1 MSTNE
6 LTECIDKLVNHQHLT
21 EDLAARA
28 FQIVMMGGAT
38 PAQIAALLVGLRLNG
53 ETVDEITGAA
63 KAMRVKCLKLKT
75 TKQVLD
81 TCGTGGDAKGTFNIS
96 TAVAFVVAACGVPV
110 AKHGNRAISSRSG
123 SADVLRELGVNI
135 EASKETMEKAL
146 EEIGIC
152 FLMAPRFHT
161 AMRHVSPVRME
172 LGVRT
177 IFNILGPLV
186 NPAEAKFQ
194 LIGVYHDRLLEP
206 MAEVLRRLGSEH
218 AWVVHGSDGMDEL
231 TTTGVTHVAELK
243 HGKITR
249 FDVYPEQYGLHA
261 TEEGALEG
269 GTAHQNAVEMNK
281 LLGGHGDPAYRDIV
295 ALNAGASLYIAGK
308 ALDLKD
314 GVRQALHMLET
325 DRPQRILQDL
335 VRVSNE

>member
-1 MSTNE
+1 MSNE
-6 LTECIDKLVNHQHLT
+6 LTECIDKLVNHKHLT
-21 EDLAARA
+21 QEESARA
-28 FQIVMMGGAT
+28 FQIMMMGGAT
-38 PAQIAALLVGLRLNG
+38 PAQIAALLIGLRFNI

-63 KAMRVKCLKLKT
+63 QAMRVKCLKLKT
-75 TKQVLD
+75 NKPVLD
-81 TCGTGGDAKGTFNIS
+81 TCGTGGDAKGTLNIS
-96 TAVAFVVAACGVPV
+96 TAVAFVVAALGVPV

-146 EEIGIC
+146 DETNIC

-161 AMRHVSPVRME
+161 AMRHVAPVRQE

-206 MAEVLRRLGSEH
+206 MAEVLKRLGSEH

-243 HGKITR
+243 DGEIRR
-249 FDVYPEQYGLHA
+249 FDVYPEQVGLHA
-261 TEEGALEG
+261 TMGAALEG
-269 GTAHQNAVEMNK
+269 GSAHHNAIEMNK
-281 LLGGHGDPAYRDIV
+281 LLGGVGNAEYRDIV

-308 ALDLKD
+308 AENLRD
-314 GVRQALHMLET
+314 GVQQALEVLAT
-325 DRPQRILQDL
+325 DKPQQILRNL
-335 VRVSNE
+335 VKISNE

>member
-1 MSTNE
+1 MSNE
-6 LTECIDKLVNHQHLT
+6 LISCIDKLVNNQHLT
-21 EDLAARA
+21 QEESARA

-38 PAQIAALLVGLRLNG
+38 PAQISALLVGLRLNG

-63 KAMRVKCLKLKT
+63 QAMRVKCLKLET
-75 TKQVLD
+75 SKQVLD

-135 EASKETMEKAL
+135 EASKATMEKAL
-146 EEIGIC
+146 EEIDIC

-161 AMRHVSPVRME
+161 AMRHVAPIRQE

-194 LIGVYHDRLLEP
+194 LIGVYHDRLLQP
-206 MAEVLRRLGSEH
+206 MAEVLKRLGSER

-243 HGKITR
+243 DGEVKR
-249 FDVYPEQYGLHA
+249 FEIYPEQYGLHQ
-261 TEEGALEG
+261 TEELALEG
-269 GTAHQNAVEMNK
+269 GTAHHNAIEMNK
-281 LLGGHGDPAYRDIV
+281 LLGGAGNEAYRDIV

-308 ALDLKD
+308 AEDLKE
-314 GVRQALHMLET
+314 GVKMALDVLET
-325 DRPQRILQDL
+325 DKPQQILREL
-335 VRVSNE
+335 VRISNE

>member
-1 MSTNE
+1 MSNE
-6 LTECIDKLVNHQHLT
+6 LTQAIDKLVNHQHLSQ
-21 EDLAARA
+21 EEAARA

-38 PAQIAALLVGLRLNG
+38 PAQTAALLVGLRLNG

-63 KAMRVKCLKLKT
+63 QAMRVKCLKLNT

-81 TCGTGGDAKGTFNIS
+81 TCGTGGDAKGSFNIS

-146 EEIGIC
+146 DEIGIC

-161 AMRHVSPVRME
+161 AMRHVAPIRQE

-186 NPAEAKFQ
+186 NPAEAKYQ

-206 MAEVLRRLGSEH
+206 MAEVLKRLGSDH

-231 TTTGVTHVAELK
+231 TTTGMTKVAELK
-243 HGKITR
+243 EGEVRSFEVH
-249 FDVYPEQYGLHA
+249 PEEFGLA
-261 TEEGALEG
+261 LAEEDDLEG
-269 GTAHQNAVEMNK
+269 GTAHHNAVEMNK
-281 LLGGHGDPAYRDIV
+281 LLGGGGSEAYRDIV
-295 ALNAGASLYIAGK
+295 ALNAGVSLYIAGK
-308 ALDLKD
+308 AENPKE
-314 GVRQALHMLET
+314 GVERALEVLAT
-325 DRPQRILQDL
+325 DKPQQILREL
-335 VRVSNE
+335 VRISNE